1 MHRPIEAMTMTVA
14 LYFLLLFGGILFLV
28 GGLFVTRMTWRT
40 DVEPFGRRSRLFQI
54 ALHPENF
61 AKADRLREIRLLNLI
76 GGAFLLFGA
85 LVVVGHD
92 VISSIAG
99 Q

>member
-1 MHRPIEAMTMTVA
+1 MIMNVA
-14 LYFLLLFGGILFLV
+14 LYFLLLVGGILFLV
-28 GGLFVTRMTWRT
+28 GGLFVTRRTWRT

-61 AKADRLREIRLLNLI
+61 AKADRLREIRFLNLV
-76 GGAFLLFGA
+76 GGLLLLAA

-92 VISSIAG
+92 IISSIAWR
-99 Q
+99 